1 MLRWVT
7 CNDLATL
14 KGSPPRCRRQW
25 AVLRWIVSFPSQSPP
40 STNTPTVLQGSGGH
54 LQWTSRCLRL
64 HKQLGWGRKPCWLS
78 VMFRRKNGATVRP
91 APSSNHIRNLFQ
103 RFLKAFPTNSNR
115 YRLAWTAMQTQPLSN
130 RVLFKSADQ
139 RARQRNM
146 GIVTKILPRLFTTM
160 LAKAVWKTSF
170 QTNP

>member
-25 AVLRWIVSFPSQSPP
+25 AVLRWTVSFPSQSPP

-78 VMFRRKNGATVRP
+78 VMLLRKTEQPWGQHLLQIISETPP
-91 APSSNHIRNLFQ
+91 AI
-103 RFLKAFPTNSNR
+103 LKAFPTNANR
-115 YRLAWTAMQTQPLSN
+115 HRLAWTAMQTQPLSN
-130 RVLFKSADQ
+130 GVLFKSADQ

-146 GIVTKILPRLFTTM
+146 GIVTKNLPRLFTTM